1 MDIATNAVRHDL
13 QVENFTAA
21 WRWLL
26 RCVQPVGV
34 HAAGHSPSR
43 VAHV

>member
-21 WRWLL
+21 WR
-26 RCVQPVGV
+26 
-34 HAAGHSPSR
+34 
-43 VAHV
+43 